1 MSKKRDGRLW
11 TAGLDGAFAGRGTGN
26 LAAQKLL
33 PTSPTV
39 KVAPNLWI
47 LKIGG
52 QSIMDRGRSAVFPII
67 EELVK
72 ANEEGIQ
79 FIVGV
84 GGGTRARHA
93 YALGLDIGMPTGSL
107 ARLGARIPLQN
118 ARMLQILMAQYNGMM
133 IYHDHEDLEKLPLY
147 LAAKCIPIMSAMPPF
162 GFWEK
167 TPAVGRLPENRSDAG
182 VYLLAEFL
190 GAKGM
195 IFIKD
200 EDGLYTADPK
210 KDPDATF
217 IAEADAKDLLD
228 SGQDDLIVERVI
240 LGYMLRAKNVREI
253 RIINGLKPG
262 QVLAA
267 LRGEAIGT
275 TIRAGR

>member
-1 MSKKRDGRLW
+1 MSKKHDGRLW
-11 TAGLDGAFAGRGTGN
+11 TAGLEGAFAGRGTGN

-39 KVAPNLWI
+39 TVAPNLWI
-47 LKIGG
+47 LKVGG

-72 ANEEGIQ
+72 AKEEGIQ

-118 ARMLQILMAQYNGMM
+118 ARMLQMLMAQHDGMM
-133 IYHDHEDLEKLPLY
+133 IYHDQEDLEKLPLY

-167 TPAVGRLPENRSDAG
+167 PPAVGRLPRNRSDTG

-195 IFIKD
+195 IYIKD

-210 KDPDATF
+210 KDRNATF
-217 IAEADAKDLLD
+217 ISEGDAKSLLE
-228 SGQDDLIVERVI
+228 SGQDDLIVERVV
-240 LGYMLRAKNVREI
+240 LEYMQRAKNVREI
-253 RIINGLKPG
+253 RIVNGLKPG
-262 QVLAA
+262 QVVAS
-267 LRGEAIGT
+267 LRGEPVGSV
-275 TIRAGR
+275 IRAGR